1 MCALFH
7 LAPRSLDAFSISH
20 RALDAASVPLAASMK
35 NNSGP
40 CCVFPG
46 SWAAGKQREACVWK
60 RERAGGSF
68 FPSRAA
74 GQALW
79 LPRAFMVSNKLSYK
93 NPSLEFYFSKEPGP
107 AWKLGISISYFL
119 TGQQMQEKRAEI
131 QRVLQILPLSLP
143 KPASEGSFPGCG
155 ELVLWDQLSPVSQGG
170 NLAWNGSAGHRESS
184 LTTEGKSGPRVQTKR
199 GERLGRHLSTPFFSL
214 LFPYFP
220 VPAWLCGQHPGKCVL
235 GAL

>member
-1 MCALFH
+1 MCLEEGEGRRI
-7 LAPRSLDAFSISH
+7 L
-20 RALDAASVPLAASMK
+20 
-35 NNSGP
+35 
-40 CCVFPG
+40 
-46 SWAAGKQREACVWK
+46 
-60 RERAGGSF
+60 

-119 TGQQMQEKRAEI
+119 TGQQMQEKRAKI
-131 QRVLQILPLSLP
+131 QWVLQILPLSLP
-143 KPASEGSFPGCG
+143 EPASEGSFPGCG

-184 LTTEGKSGPRVQTKR
+184 LKTEGKSGPRVQTKR
-199 GERLGRHLSTPFFSL
+199 GERLGRHLSTPFFTPFSL
-214 LFPYFP
+214 LSCSSLALWTTSREMCAWGSLRCHKESPRGWNDND
-220 VPAWLCGQHPGKCVL
+220 PAILVISILIINKVL
-235 GAL
+235 SRNSFQKGIC